1 MASPVKDAAWLA
13 WIEQLVVEGSAQLPP
28 GLFHCLIDEQP
39 NHLVAESA
47 LRHQAGEDL
56 AGRPLVLHPDGWI
69 TQGED
74 LPTELAGQLS
84 HLDHFALQGFIFWL
98 RDPGTQMVQPF
109 WLGRE
114 LAASLRGLKPGDP
127 VPDSVSPQIRRS
139 LAIAGIFVPGDFV
152 ARRRQQW
159 AESLARSSA
168 EFRQKHYS
176 PMRGLIHPF
185 HVAALRRYFR
195 HLIRKGALP
204 LGDAQSSRRF
214 IAHNESVLRFFHHQL
229 TAVVSGIAGEPVKPS
244 YVYLGAYQGGATLA
258 KHTDREQCQF
268 SITFCLDYSPEPRA
282 ETPWPIEL
290 HPEDRKVTVFQSIGD
305 GLFYRGCLVPHSR
318 QALPEGHSSTSV
330 FFHYVHENFAGPL
343 D

>member
-13 WIEQLVVEGSAQLPP
+13 WIERLVTESSSELPP
-28 GLFHCLIDEQP
+28 GLFHCLLDDQP

-47 LRHQAGEDL
+47 LRHQAWEDL
-56 AGRPLVLHPDGWI
+56 AGRPLVLHPDCWI

-74 LPTELAGQLS
+74 LPSELAGHLS
-84 HLDHFALQGFIFWL
+84 YLDHFALQGPTVWL
-98 RDPGTQMVQPF
+98 RDPGSEMVQPF

-114 LAASLRGLKPGDP
+114 LAAQLRGLKPGDP
-127 VPDSVSPQIRRS
+127 VPASVSPQTERGF
-139 LAIAGIFVPGDFV
+139 AMAGVFVPRDFV
-152 ARRRQQW
+152 TRRRQQW
-159 AESLARSSA
+159 TESLARSSA
-168 EFRQKHYS
+168 AFRQRLYA

-195 HLIRKGALP
+195 HLIRKGVLP

-229 TAVVSGIAGEPVKPS
+229 SAVVSGIAGEPVTPS

-258 KHTDREQCQF
+258 KHTDREQCEF
-268 SITFCLDYSPEPRA
+268 SMTFCLDYSPEPRG
-282 ETPWPIEL
+282 ETPWPIVL
-290 HPEDRKVTVFQSIGD
+290 HPEDRKVTVFQAIGD

-318 QALPEGHSSTSV
+318 QPLPQGHSSTSI
-330 FFHYVHENFAGPL
+330 FFHYVRENFAGLL